1 MKKAIAITGTE
12 DSKKLRNYIRFFDGL
27 PVEFVHH
34 SRIPSFEGFD
44 ALFLIGG
51 DDIEPSLYGEENL
64 FPDITQLESE
74 RDRVELSAIEH
85 FERQGLPVFGICR
98 GIQIINVYFGGTLW
112 QDIPEQ
118 LGTTRHKYS
127 SGEKRD
133 VFHEVI
139 IRAENPVFPVGQRLK
154 VNSFHHQ
161 SVKGPGRNLTVFA
174 YADDGIVE
182 GLIHREK
189 PILAIQ
195 WHPERLPG
203 GWPAREGIRK
213 FIERILS

>member
-1 MKKAIAITGTE
+1 MRKAIAITGT
-12 DSKKLRNYIRFFDGL
+12 DDPGKLRNYIRFFEGL

-34 SRIPSFEGFD
+34 GRVSSFDGFH
-44 ALFLIGG
+44 ALILIGG

-64 FPDITQLESE
+64 FPHITQLESE

-98 GIQIINVYFGGTLW
+98 GIQTINVYFGGTLW

-118 LGTTRHKYS
+118 LGSTRHKYY
-127 SGEKRD
+127 SGEKGD

-139 IRAENPVFPVGQRLK
+139 IRAENSIFPVGQRLR

-161 SVKGPGRNLTVFA
+161 SVKEAGRNLIVFA

-182 GLIHREK
+182 GIIHREK
-189 PILAIQ
+189 PILAVQ
-195 WHPERLPG
+195 WHPERLPA
-203 GWPAREGIRK
+203 GWPARDGIRRFLEK
-213 FIERILS
+213 ILT